1 MLNAVR
7 PAGSPTR
14 SSVPPERRP
23 TKGRV
28 RPVDRPVN
36 CILQG
41 PSRSFDR
48 AARVVGCRRV
58 RCQPMEVAERI
69 RERSAELTAAERR
82 VAEVVLASPQSIGF
96 GTVADLA
103 KAADVGAASVVR
115 LASKLGFDGFS
126 ELQQAI
132 QDELTQQLRPAAER
146 IHDADTGRRA
156 DHAAAELANVRT
168 SLDSIDEQS
177 FVALVERLS
186 DVERPVAIVS
196 STASEGV
203 ARQLVSQLN
212 QLRGGV
218 RLVAGSNVSVR
229 QELAVLDTSATV
241 LVIDLRRYERWVLE
255 AHDLVAARSIW
266 SAGITD
272 SMLSPIASRAEV
284 AFVVAA
290 ASTGPFDSYVGVLSL
305 MNLIAV
311 DVAARLKGTATQRL
325 AVIETAWSD
334 HGTLTSEHLR

>member
-1 MLNAVR
+1 
-7 PAGSPTR
+7 
-14 SSVPPERRP
+14 
-23 TKGRV
+23 
-28 RPVDRPVN
+28 
-36 CILQG
+36 
-41 PSRSFDR
+41 
-48 AARVVGCRRV
+48 
-58 RCQPMEVAERI
+58 MEVAERI
-69 RERSAELTAAERR
+69 RAHSADLTAAERR
-82 VAEVVLASPQSIGF
+82 VAEVVLSSPQSIGF

-103 KAADVGAASVVR
+103 QAADVGAASVVR

-132 QDELTQQLRPAAER
+132 QAELTQQLRPAAER
-146 IHDADTGRRA
+146 ILDADTGHRA
-156 DHAAAELANVRT
+156 DHAATELANVRAA
-168 SLDSIDEQS
+168 LDRIDEPS
-177 FVALVERLS
+177 FVALTERLS

-196 STASEGV
+196 STASAGV
-203 ARQLVSQLN
+203 AHQFGSQLN
-212 QLRGGV
+212 QLRSDV
-218 RLVAGSNVSVR
+218 RLIGGSDVSVR

-255 AHDLVAARSIW
+255 AHQLVTARSIW

-305 MNLIAV
+305 MNLVAI
-311 DVAARLKGTATQRL
+311 DVAARLKETATERL

-334 HGTLTSEHLR
+334 HGTLTNGHLR